1 MDYKGFKKVGSDHKS
16 TTFKH
21 KNGSWLKV
29 AHRGLSKSYVEELK
43 NLPEHPAPDLKSLS
57 HAAPMYAQPSESDVR
72 NGRVVPENMAY
83 GGDVAPQDSDVFM
96 NNRRALNRAYV
107 GKRSPEFMPAQQ
119 DDGGDRFT
127 GDEEEALNRGE
138 SVNSGNPPV
147 SQEKVEE
154 TDIKNN
160 YAEGGEVD
168 DERAASASKLGVS
181 KYLPAIDAAP
191 NPAEQS
197 DNTTRGVIGP
207 QSPLATPVG
216 QDYVPAGPGAP
227 IKDAPAYAIPSAS
240 AADPFAEANKT
251 ALRGLQKQQQGA
263 QQMAVAQG
271 ELGAREA
278 SANSMA
284 ANAQNSNMSHFQAAY
299 QKLEQD
305 RQAQMQDINQGH
317 IDPNHYIN
325 SMTTGGK
332 IRTAIGLILGG
343 IGGGMT
349 HQPNMAAEYINKQIS
364 NDIDSQKADLAN
376 KHNLLSANFKATGNL
391 LTAAETTRMQV
402 LDLNSMH
409 LKTLAAGAQN
419 DLQRAAL
426 LGTAGKLDQEAA
438 QIQSQIAM
446 RNVLVGSSQ
455 GGDTEQQFQK
465 RNNLL
470 RVMGQDKFA
479 DAAEERHAPGVGNAS
494 RKVPESAL
502 SEISARNSLDASL
515 ADLENFSAQNS
526 GSLNPSV
533 IKQGKA
539 KAALVGNSIRTA
551 EDMGV
556 IKKTE
561 AEFMQ
566 SLIADPTQ
574 FFAKYRASKAYQEV
588 RRDNTVKLNSL
599 KSVYGL
605 PVTQQEQGAGQGTP
619 KVQTRPDG
627 TYQKVPGGWKR
638 IK

>member
-29 AHRGLSKSYVEELK
+29 AHQGLTKSYVEKLK
-43 NLPEHPAPDLKSLS
+43 SLPEHPAPDLKALS

-72 NGRVVPENMAY
+72 NGRVVPENMAE
-83 GGDVAPQDSDVFM
+83 GGIAGQDQNLFRNVRTKIQERM
-96 NNRRALNRAYV
+96 V
-107 GKRSPEFMPAQQ
+107 GRPLQQQMPP
-119 DDGGDRFT
+119 DDGSRTMT
-127 GDEEEALNRGE
+127 GDD
-138 SVNSGNPPV
+138 
-147 SQEKVEE
+147 EE
-154 TDIKNN
+154 TLERGGSIDSGAGPINTSPVESQDIKN
-160 YAEGGEVD
+160 YAEGGTVD
-168 DERAASASKLGVS
+168 AERAASADKLNVS

-191 NPAEQS
+191 NPVEQS
-197 DNTTRGVIGP
+197 DDTTRGAIGP
-207 QSPLATPVG
+207 QSPLATPVS
-216 QDYVPAGPGAP
+216 QDYVPTTPGAP
-227 IKDAPAYAIPSAS
+227 IKDAPAYAIPSAG

-263 QQMAVAQG
+263 QQSAVAMG

-284 ANAQNSNMSHFQAAY
+284 ANAQNSNMSHFQVAY

-305 RQAQMQDINQGH
+305 RQAQMQDINNGH
-317 IDPNHYIN
+317 IDPRHYID
-325 SMTTGGK
+325 SMSTGGK
-332 IRTAIGLILGG
+332 IKTAIALILGG
-343 IGGGMT
+343 IGSGMT

-364 NDIDSQKADLAN
+364 NDIDTQKADLAN
-376 KHNLLSANFKATGNL
+376 KHNLLGANFKATGNL

-419 DLQRAAL
+419 ELQRAAL
-426 LGTAGKLDQEAA
+426 LNTSGKLDQEAA

-465 RNNLL
+465 RNSLL
-470 RVMGQDKFA
+470 RVMGQEKFA
-479 DAAEERHAPGVGNAS
+479 DASEERHVPGVGNGS
-494 RKVPESAL
+494 RKVPESTL
-502 SEISARNSLDASL
+502 NEISARNSLDASL
-515 ADLENFSAQNS
+515 SDLENFASQNS
-526 GSLNPSV
+526 GSINPSV
-533 IKQGKA
+533 IKQGRA

-605 PVTQQEQGAGQGTP
+605 PVTSQEQGAGSGTP
-619 KVQTRPDG
+619 QIQHKNGIP
-627 TYQKVPGGWKR
+627 YMKVPGGWKR
-638 IK
+638 MNK